1 MSAKVRLA
9 VLISGGGTNLQSII
23 DAGQDRKFPVQVVLV
38 VSSRDDAFGLTRA
51 KNAGIDTAVYSR
63 KSFPDGNAADD
74 WLLALLDKYG
84 IQMIALAGYL
94 KMVSPAI
101 IRKYRG
107 KIVNIH
113 PGLLPKYGG
122 KGMYGQHVHEAVIAA
137 GEKETGVTI
146 HQVDEI
152 YDHGLIVAEQRVPV
166 LPGETAEELAARV
179 LRVEHQLYP
188 RVLGELAERLLKE
201 KGDE

>member
-9 VLISGGGTNLQSII
+9 VFISGGGTNLQSII
-23 DAGQDRKFPVQVVLV
+23 DAGRDGKFPAQVVLV
-38 VSSRDDAFGLTRA
+38 VSSRDDAYGLTRA

-63 KSFPDGNAADD
+63 KRFSDGQVADD
-74 WLLALLDKYG
+74 WLLALLDKYE

-94 KMVSPAI
+94 KMISPAM

-152 YDHGLIVAEQRVPV
+152 YDHGLVVAERRVPV

-179 LRVEHQLYP
+179 LRVEHELYP
-188 RVLGELAERLLKE
+188 LVLRELAERLLKE